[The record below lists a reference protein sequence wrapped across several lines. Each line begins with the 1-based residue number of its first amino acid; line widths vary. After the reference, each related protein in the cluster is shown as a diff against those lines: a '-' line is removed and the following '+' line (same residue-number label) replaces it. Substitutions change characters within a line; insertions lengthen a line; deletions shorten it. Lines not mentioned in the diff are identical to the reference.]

1 MRFYYFLLFF
11 LLTNAIVIAQSD
23 KNTDHQSILWTRYYN
38 QLLLNEK
45 WSLHSEF
52 DNRLFTK
59 PVQENLYAVRIQ
71 GRYKINDH
79 LETGVGFTYFS
90 VDTQVP
96 ENNLDFNIPEYRGQQ
111 DITWKQKTGKITIN
125 QRFQLEERFIHNAN
139 KESLLPGSTFSWR
152 FRYRLQGDYTV
163 WKKEKQVLKA
173 VVSDEI
179 MFNFGKK
186 IIKNTFDQNR
196 IYAAIHYGL
205 NNNLAFEF
213 GYLNSF
219 QRRASGIDYFNRDI
233 IRFSIF
239 HKIKIYKKGL
249 NYIFILKRLKI
260 IKNYFYFKY

>member
-1 MRFYYFLLFF
+1 MKKFRVILFLL
-11 LLTNAIVIAQSD
+11 LSVLCQAQTD
-23 KNTDHQSILWTRYYN
+23 EKNINHQSILWTRYYN

-52 DNRLFTK
+52 DNRLFLK
-59 PVQENLYAVRIQ
+59 PVQENLYVVRIQ

-79 LETGVGFTYFS
+79 LETGSGFAYFS

-96 ENNLDFNIPEYRGQQ
+96 EINPDYNTPEYRGQQ
-111 DITWKQKTGKITIN
+111 DLTWKSNVNKVTLT
-125 QRFQLEERFIHNAN
+125 QRFQVEERFIRNAD
-139 KESLLPGSTFSWR
+139 KEDLLLGTTFFWR
-152 FRYRLQGDYTV
+152 FRYRLQGDYTF
-163 WKKEKQVLKA
+163 WKKEKQLLKA

-205 NNNLAFEF
+205 NSNLAFEL

-219 QRRASGIDYFNRDI
+219 QRRSNGIDFFNRDI

-239 HKIKIYKKGL
+239 HKIKISKKV
-249 NYIFILKRLKI
+249 
-260 IKNYFYFKY
+260 

>member
-1 MRFYYFLLFF
+1 MKKFRVILFLL
-11 LLTNAIVIAQSD
+11 LSVLCQAQTD
-23 KNTDHQSILWTRYYN
+23 EKNINHQSILWTRYYN

-52 DNRLFTK
+52 DNRLFLK
-59 PVQENLYAVRIQ
+59 PVQENLYVVRIQ

-79 LETGVGFTYFS
+79 LETGSGFAYFS

-96 ENNLDFNIPEYRGQQ
+96 EINPDYNTPEYRGQQ
-111 DITWKQKTGKITIN
+111 DLTWKSNVNKVTLT
-125 QRFQLEERFIHNAN
+125 QRFQVEERFIRNAD
-139 KESLLPGSTFSWR
+139 KEDLLPGTTFFWR
-152 FRYRLQGDYTV
+152 FRYRLQGDYTF
-163 WKKEKQVLKA
+163 WKKEKQLLKA

-205 NNNLAFEF
+205 NSNLAFEL

-219 QRRASGIDYFNRDI
+219 QRRSNGIDFFNRDI

-239 HKIKIYKKGL
+239 HKIKISKKV
-249 NYIFILKRLKI
+249 
-260 IKNYFYFKY
+260 

>member
-1 MRFYYFLLFF
+1 MKFYYFLLFS
-11 LLTNAIVIAQSD
+11 LLTTANLTAQSD
-23 KNTDHQSILWTRYYN
+23 KNIDHQSILWTRYNN
-38 QLLLNEK
+38 QLTLSDK

-52 DNRLFTK
+52 DNRLFIQ
-59 PVQENLYAVRIQ
+59 PVQENLYVIRIQ
-71 GRYKINDH
+71 GRYKLNDH
-79 LETGVGFTYFS
+79 LESGAGFAYFS

-96 ENNLDFNIPEYRGQQ
+96 EINPDYNTPEYRGQQ
-111 DITWKQKTGKITIN
+111 DITWKQNAGKITFN

-139 KESLLPGSTFSWR
+139 KVELLPGTTFSWR
-152 FRYRLQGDYTV
+152 FRYRLQADYTF
-163 WKKEKQVLKA
+163 WKKEKQLLKA

-205 NNNLAFEF
+205 NSNLAFEI

-233 IRFSIF
+233 IRLSIF
-239 HKIKIYKKGL
+239 HKIKIQKKA
-249 NYIFILKRLKI
+249 
-260 IKNYFYFKY
+260 

>member
-1 MRFYYFLLFF
+1 MKFYYFLLFF
-11 LLTNAIVIAQSD
+11 LLTNIALFAQSD
-23 KNTDHQSILWTRYYN
+23 KNIDHQSILWTRYYN

-52 DNRLFTK
+52 DNRLFLK
-59 PVQENLYAVRIQ
+59 PVQENLYVVRIQ

-79 LETGVGFTYFS
+79 LETGAGFAYFS

-96 ENNLDFNIPEYRGQQ
+96 EINPDYNTPEYRGQQ
-111 DITWKQKTGKITIN
+111 DLTWKSNVNKITLT
-125 QRFQLEERFIHNAN
+125 QRFQVEERFIHNAN
-139 KESLLPGSTFSWR
+139 KEELLPGTTFFWR
-152 FRYRLQGDYTV
+152 FRYRLQSDYTF
-163 WKKEKQVLKA
+163 WKKEKQLLKA
-173 VVSDEI
+173 VLSDEI

-205 NNNLAFEF
+205 NSNLAFEL

-219 QRRASGIDYFNRDI
+219 QRRSNGIDYFNRDI

-239 HKIKIYKKGL
+239 HKIKILKKV
-249 NYIFILKRLKI
+249 
-260 IKNYFYFKY
+260 

>member
-1 MRFYYFLLFF
+1 MRFYYFLLSI
-11 LLTNAIVIAQSD
+11 LLTSATVIAQSE
-23 KNTDHQSILWTRYYN
+23 KNIDHQSILWTRYYN

-52 DNRLFTK
+52 DNRLFIK
-59 PVQENLYAVRIQ
+59 PLQENLYVIRIQ

-79 LETGVGFTYFS
+79 LEAGAGFAYFS

-96 ENNLDFNIPEYRGQQ
+96 EISNNFTIPEYRGQQ
-111 DITWKQKTGKITIN
+111 DITWKLNVNKVILM

-139 KESLLPGSTFSWR
+139 IEELLPGSTFFWR
-152 FRYRLQGDYTV
+152 FRYRLQGDYTF
-163 WKKEKQVLKA
+163 WKTEKHLLKA
-173 VVSDEI
+173 VVSDEL

-205 NNNLAFEF
+205 NTNLAFEL

-219 QRRASGIDYFNRDI
+219 QRRSNGIDFFNRDI
-233 IRFSIF
+233 VRFSIF
-239 HKIKIYKKGL
+239 HKIKISKK
-249 NYIFILKRLKI
+249 I
-260 IKNYFYFKY
+260 